1 MFEISFAAPINLTM
15 LDPFETY
22 PHYTKHLIKVLCLL
36 FLFHF
41 FSWCCS
47 FVQADHAI
55 FIGSVAESS
64 TPVVLV
70 VEKLS

>member
-1 MFEISFAAPINLTM
+1 MNSTCVVLIQLKGNLLLKGPIDLTM

-22 PHYTKHLIKVLCLL
+22 PHYTKHLIK
-36 FLFHF
+36 
-41 FSWCCS
+41 
-47 FVQADHAI
+47 ADHGI